1 MRSFAVVSPEE
12 ERLEREVEQLEL
24 ATRLCEAD
32 LQRYRD
38 AIAAEQA
45 PNVARL
51 QVELAAIGAKVSTN
65 DLAVSLAAA
74 GLRVIAWGCNAR

>member
-51 QVELAAIGAKVSTN
+51 QVELAAIGTKVSTT

-74 GLRVIAWGCNAR
+74 GLRVVAWRGNAH